1 MCPAQVNDEFEVTIN
16 ETNVTA
22 VHRDHKHKYFFSRRP
37 NSFQLGPATC
47 QENLSAERGA
57 QDYIDSAHEAA
68 RLELQRAGILRAAK
82 FDRRVSMCTIK

>member
-22 VHRDHKHKYFFSRRP
+22 VHRDHKHKYFFSRLP
-37 NSFQLGPATC
+37 NSFQLGPATW

-68 RLELQRAGILRAAK
+68 RLELQRAGILAG
-82 FDRRVSMCTIK
+82 SEI